1 MGDIQTQKLK
11 KEILK
16 IERHNRIL
24 IERLKYTHSLIRKTV
39 DKNQLALIIQRVF
52 RNWLFPRKRGII
64 VIQKYFRKFI
74 YLTNFRTKMLS
85 LYRIQICARL
95 YLIKKLR
102 ERENYARVIQY
113 YFREHLENTTFR
125 ERTLLKELFKLKTE
139 KYHLSFYNRQLTS
152 KINNSQRYIEEQ
164 FECPITMKKIKES
177 KELKLSKVDGRFYE
191 KNAILRW
198 LRTNS
203 VSPFTRENMDP
214 SDLLSVDWLYN
225 ILDNT
230 QISLKCPQWYLRTV
244 DFLNIKNN
252 SSPWFEI
259 PYTGIHNCRT
269 KISIITDD
277 KGVGFRF
284 SNYHKYRLE
293 SKGYLQLNIF
303 LIKNSKRKL
312 HNQCWLR
319 KKFTYLHDV
328 NYYFSTREILYRNNH
343 IVSDLFWLL
352 NKRTI
357 LENGDSDLLFE
368 LSFCHN

>member
-1 MGDIQTQKLK
+1 MCDIQTQKLK
-11 KEILK
+11 KKILK
-16 IERHNRIL
+16 IERNNKIL
-24 IERLKYTHSLIRKTV
+24 IEQLKYTRSLIKKTI
-39 DKNQLALIIQRVF
+39 DKNQLAIIIQRFF
-52 RNWLFPRKRGII
+52 RKWLIPRKKAVIL
-64 VIQKYFRKFI
+64 IQKYLRGFI
-74 YLTNFRTKMLS
+74 YLVKFRTKMLS
-85 LYRIQICARL
+85 IYKIQICARI

-102 ERENYARVIQY
+102 EREEYSKIIQL
-113 YFREHLENTTFR
+113 YFRRHLQTTTYR
-125 ERTLLKELFKLKTE
+125 ERTLLKELFRLKRE

-152 KINNSQRYIEEQ
+152 KIDSSKKYIEEQ
-164 FECPITMKKIKES
+164 FECPITMRKIKES
-177 KELKLSKVDGRFYE
+177 KDLKLSKIDGRFYE
-191 KNAILRW
+191 KKAILRW

-203 VSPFTRENMDP
+203 VSPFTRENMNP

-244 DFLNIKNN
+244 DFLNVKNN

-269 KISIITDD
+269 KICIITND

-284 SNYHKYRLE
+284 SDFYKYRLE

-303 LIKNSKRKL
+303 LIKNSKKKI
-312 HNQCWLR
+312 HNQCWLK

-328 NYYFSTREILYRNNH
+328 NYYFSTREILYENNH

-352 NKRTI
+352 NKRT
-357 LENGDSDLLFE
+357 LLKNVDSDLLFE